1 MTKACFTALL
11 LLLAVPAMAPA
22 IAAEPAAAAPFDAAQ
37 RAAIVGI
44 VRDALKADPTILR
57 DALAAMQ
64 ADDTRLQEAAAR
76 VAVNSSHSAL
86 TEQPTDPQEGNPA
99 GDVTLVE
106 FYDVRCP
113 YCRSMLPTM
122 AQLLAQDRGIRLVL
136 KDLPILGPGSV
147 LGARALL
154 AAQRQGGYTKL
165 QAAIMQGPA
174 DVNEASLRSQAQS
187 VGLDWARLQHDMVDP
202 SIQERLNAN
211 LALAQA
217 LHIEGTP
224 AIIIGEKMIP
234 GAVQLAELQQA
245 VAQVRRGN

>member
-165 QAAIMQGPA
+165 QAAI
-174 DVNEASLRSQAQS
+174 EASLRSQAQS